1 MDSIDRAILYQL
13 QREGRLANNELADR
27 VGLSPSPCL
36 RRVRQLEDLGVIT
49 GYRAEVDPALVS
61 RDYEALV
68 WVTLTEINRASM
80 ERFEGEV
87 QGIEDVTEAYRMIGQ
102 PDYLLRVAVADRDA
116 LERLYIDRLAALPFV
131 KGLTTQ
137 LMMKTIKRTGVLP
150 V

>member
-13 QREGRLANNELADR
+13 QREGRLPNNELADR

-36 RRVRQLEDLGVIT
+36 RRVRQLEDQGVIT
-49 GYRAEVDPALVS
+49 GYRAEVDPALVA

-80 ERFEGEV
+80 ERFEDEV

>member
-1 MDSIDRAILYQL
+1 M
-13 QREGRLANNELADR
+13 
-27 VGLSPSPCL
+27 
-36 RRVRQLEDLGVIT
+36 IT
-49 GYRAEVDPALVS
+49 GYRAEVDPALVA

-80 ERFEGEV
+80 ERFEDEV

>member
-1 MDSIDRAILYQL
+1 MDSIDRAILFHL
-13 QREGRLANNELADR
+13 QREGRLPNNELADR

-36 RRVRQLEDLGVIT
+36 RRVRQLEESGVIA
-49 GYRAEVDPALVS
+49 GYRAELDPVAVG

-68 WVTLTEINRASM
+68 WVTLTEINRPSM
-80 ERFEGEV
+80 ERFEAEV
-87 QGIEDVTEAYRMIGQ
+87 RGLDDVLEAHRMIGQ

-116 LERLYIDRLAALPFV
+116 LEKLYIDRLAALPFV

-137 LMMKTIKRTGVLP
+137 LMMKTIKRTSALP